1 MMMMMTTM
9 MIIIIIIIII
19 PTLQHSILPTSD
31 IIYILGTYRVN
42 GISYGSGF
50 SQQCFFEV
58 NFGIMGQQ
66 GLMGGTSTIML

>member
-1 MMMMMTTM
+1 MNIYNNPTASMMMM
-9 MIIIIIIIII
+9 IR
-19 PTLQHSILPTSD
+19 TLQHSILPTSD

-58 NFGIMGQQ
+58 NFDITGQQ
-66 GLMGGTSTIML
+66 GLMGRTSTIML